1 MLFLSKAFLHY
12 RFRYC
17 IALYDGFST
26 QNLYCQ
32 CQQQLRYR
40 PPNAL
45 ARCRYI
51 FFYFHL
57 VLLQAYYSNDF
68 FSGMFCHFLTGN
80 VLFDQRALLDQQ
92 LMYSSDMDLD
102 PPDPH
107 YGRSPG
113 AGFRWQKSPNTGIDQ
128 KSSENLMLIFNYK
141 I

>member
-1 MLFLSKAFLHY
+1 MDFPPKIFIVNVNSNY
-12 RFRYC
+12 
-17 IALYDGFST
+17 ST
-26 QNLYCQ
+26 DRQTPWLV
-32 CQQQLRYR
+32 
-40 PPNAL
+40 AD
-45 ARCRYI
+45 I
-51 FFYFHL
+51 FFFSFHL

-80 VLFDQRALLDQQ
+80 VPFDQRALLDQQ

-128 KSSENLMLIFNYK
+128 KSSENLMLKYLTIRFIFS
-141 I
+141 ILTP